1 MAVNQGDSSP
11 LGGARSI
18 YKAVVVDVYVCGTS
32 PTPNLPPLNNAKLAN
47 APMNTCIVKLYDAA
61 SVPADPVVAYP
72 FFPPH
77 LQVPVKPGEIVWV
90 ISPSI
95 SEPTVDDCYWV
106 CKIATTQLSQD
117 VNFSHPFRS
126 IGEALPPEDSG
137 KKSSSVNARKAAA
150 DAGRPISINTQVKPG
165 FLNGISPDKNVQ
177 SKLGSG
183 IFTSIYSGSK
193 ASTLL
198 TPEPVPFYHRRPG
211 DFVMQGSN
219 NAFLSLGQDRG
230 YSALEIEELLL
241 ASGSSTVG
249 QTPLTGSGTVDIVAG
264 MSRYLP
270 PPDPEFYSDPEAED
284 EESGVIVPGRT
295 AIPTVLNTKGF
306 IERDLSKFSSRQG
319 DVDFAVD
326 ASRLYVSMKTDGD
339 YNFALLNTLT
349 GSVARMPASIVS
361 GSIQPASGSA
371 YVIAKSDEIRIIA
384 RKQLEDEYYPNVGN
398 PEINGSIKIIKEGT
412 KDGDLAAVVLQPD
425 GSIQISGS
433 RIFLGRHPEDGGL
446 EESEAGPED
455 ATHVQPYVR
464 YQQLEDLLNA
474 IMDNIDAF
482 CDTLNTHVT
491 PGYGNPSPQILDAAA
506 TLKSDIASRREEIV
520 SLKSERIFGE

>member
-1 MAVNQGDSSP
+1 MAVNQGDSTV
-11 LGGARSI
+11 LGAARSI
-18 YKAVVVDVYVCGTS
+18 YKAVVVDVLTPGDNISSAFPVTNSEKLAFAPQNSCVVKIYGVSTS
-32 PTPNLPPLNNAKLAN
+32 PP
-47 APMNTCIVKLYDAA
+47 DA
-61 SVPADPVVAYP
+61 VVAYP

-77 LQVPVKPGEIVWV
+77 MSIPVKPGEIVWV
-90 ISPSI
+90 VSPTVD
-95 SEPTVDDCYWV
+95 EPTVNDCYWV
-106 CKIATTQLSQD
+106 CKIATSNMSDD
-117 VNFSHPFRS
+117 VNYSHPFRTPVP
-126 IGEALPPEDSG
+126 A
-137 KKSSSVNARKAAA
+137 SSVPDNGLFFRKAAA
-150 DAGRPISINTQVKPG
+150 DVGSPQQPISRSPPQ
-165 FLNGISPDKNVQ
+165 FLNGVSQKENIDSALGA
-177 SKLGSG
+177 KLFDLVYTGSSSHK
-183 IFTSIYSGSK
+183 F
-193 ASTLL
+193 L
-198 TPEPVPFYHRRPG
+198 TPEPTPDFLKRPG
-211 DFVMQGSN
+211 DLVFQGSN
-219 NAFLSLGQDRG
+219 NTVISLGLDRG
-230 YSALEIEELLL
+230 YSIVDFDNLQA
-241 ASGSSTVG
+241 ATGSSSLI
-249 QTPLTGSGTVDIVAG
+249 PALSGSGTIDIVAG
-264 MSRYLP
+264 RSRYLP
-270 PPDPEFYSDPEAED
+270 PFGNDFYSSTD
-284 EESGVIVPGRT
+284 EEESDTDLTRT
-295 AIPTVLNTKGF
+295 AIPTIKNTRGL
-306 IERDLSKFSSRQG
+306 IERDKNLPALKQG

-326 ASRLYVSMKTDGD
+326 ASRLYVSMQTDGD

-384 RKQLEDEYYPNVGN
+384 RKQLEDEYYPDIGN

>member
-11 LGGARSI
+11 LGAAKSI
-18 YKAVVVDVYVCGTS
+18 YKAVVVDVVTVGASVS
-32 PTPNLPPLNNAKLAN
+32 PAITAINSQKLSD
-47 APMNTCIVKLYDAA
+47 APMNTCVVKIYGA
-61 SVPADPVVAYP
+61 SSAPPGGIVAYP

-90 ISPSI
+90 VSPTL
-95 SEPTVDDCYWV
+95 SEPSVDDCYWV
-106 CKIATTQLSQD
+106 CKITTTKFSQD
-117 VNFSHPFRS
+117 VNFSHPFRNVTNVENS
-126 IGEALPPEDSG
+126 NQQKLTMRKQAADSG
-137 KKSSSVNARKAAA
+137 SPVNL
-150 DAGRPISINTQVKPG
+150 GIPQNKPQ
-165 FLNGISPDKNVQ
+165 FLNNLGPDKNVQ
-177 SKLGSG
+177 SDLGPA
-183 IFTSIYSGSK
+183 IFTKVYSGSR
-193 ASTLL
+193 ASNFL
-198 TPEPVPFYHRRPG
+198 TPEPIPFFHRRPG
-211 DFVMQGSN
+211 DLVLQGSN

-230 YSALEIEELLL
+230 YSVLEIDSMLV
-241 ASGSSTVG
+241 SGSSANV
-249 QTPLTGSGTVDIVAG
+249 QTPKTGSGTVDIVAG
-264 MSRYLP
+264 LSRYLP
-270 PPDPEFYSDPEAED
+270 PPDPEFYFIEDGEGGRSD
-284 EESGVIVPGRT
+284 VILPRT

-306 IERDLSKFSSRQG
+306 VERDLSKFSPGQG

-326 ASRLYVSMKTDGD
+326 ASRLYVSMQTDGD
-339 YNFALLNTLT
+339 YNFGLLNTLT

-384 RKQLEDEYYPNVGN
+384 RKQLEDEYYPNIGN

-412 KDGDLAAVVLQPD
+412 KDDDLAAVVLQPD

-520 SLKSERIFGE
+520 SLKSSRIFGE